1 MEDGKNGIIYYIELD
16 DEYYIGSTKQKLCK
30 RQAKHNEDYRK
41 EKCKSKLY
49 ERARELGIEK
59 INCVWIEDI
68 IFNSIEELRAR
79 EEYWRKK
86 YKDEKNSNLNS
97 QVCFQTLEEKKE
109 YDNNY
114 NQLQETKDRKKKHYE
129 DNKERRKAIPKTEE
143 RKKWEKEYEQKPEVK
158 QMRREK
164 AMERYNEK
172 KDEINEKNRLS
183 YQKNKEAR
191 RAKQNEKKECPHCK
205 KLMNGSNLKRHITT
219 QHKDIIP

>member
-1 MEDGKNGIIYYIELD
+1 MGENGVIYYIELAD
-16 DEYYIGSTKQKLCK
+16 DYYIGSTKQKLCK
-30 RQAKHNEDYRK
+30 RQGHHNESLNRK
-41 EKCKSKLY
+41 NTQSNLY
-49 ERARELGIEK
+49 KTARELGIEK
-59 INCVWIEDI
+59 LKCVWIEDV

-97 QVCFQTLEEKKE
+97 QVCFQTLEEKKD

-164 AMERYNEK
+164 SMDHYNK
-172 KDEINEKNRLS
+172 NKDEINEK
-183 YQKNKEAR
+183 AI
-191 RAKQNEKKECPHCK
+191 RAKQNEKKECPHCN